1 MKSRIIWWI
10 LTALCALLIL
20 GLSSQSASQS
30 SGLSNSLTQ
39 SVLEKVPAYQELTPE
54 KQAAVSAKANDIL
67 RESAHVVTFMA
78 LGFCASMLIR
88 CYAVRHWAAVIFPVL
103 AAFAVLDESV
113 QHFLKAG
120 RAFQLVDLLKD
131 WAGVLLGIAIVA
143 VIGRMI
149 RRKHREESGNGV
161 SGTGT

>member
-1 MKSRIIWWI
+1 MKSRIVWWI

-30 SGLSNSLTQ
+30 SGLSNSLAQ

-67 RESAHVVTFMA
+67 RDIAHVVTFMA

-113 QHFLKAG
+113 QHWSNAG
-120 RAFQLVDLLKD
+120 RAFQFIDLLKD
-131 WAGVLLGIAIVA
+131 WLGGLLGMMIVA
-143 VIGRMI
+143 LIGWII
-149 RRKHREESGNGV
+149 RQRKREESSHGV
-161 SGTGT
+161 SSSGT